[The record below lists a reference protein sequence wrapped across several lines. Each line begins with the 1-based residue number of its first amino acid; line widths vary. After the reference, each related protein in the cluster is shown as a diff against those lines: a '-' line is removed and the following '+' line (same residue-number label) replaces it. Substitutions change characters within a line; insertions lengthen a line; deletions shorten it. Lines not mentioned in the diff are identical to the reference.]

1 MLECFFNFNGLEVF
15 SDVLNKN
22 NYNHFYFSFL
32 FISIKDMDNSLPK
45 IQFKNMI
52 LTAEKP

>member
-1 MLECFFNFNGLEVF
+1 MLECFFNFNGVF
-15 SDVLNKN
+15 SDVLKKN